1 MFKKIVSVLL
11 TLSLLFSFG
20 AVTASAKEI
29 PNADEIVGALMEDAA
44 GITKSVSLLKSLS
57 ESLLKNLQPYIM
69 NVVLTPE
76 NIDTAVDAGS
86 KVMAKLIDK
95 IMNPSQPEEPTEPS
109 EPSEPTDPSEPT
121 APVDPTDPT
130 DPSEPSKGS
139 MLIEELKVILQR
151 YIFVKVDDVDAA
163 SMKAIESA
171 DISYELVTD
180 TDGTVYISVDI
191 ENNPDIFN
199 FAVFRNVVDGL
210 YAAQGEELI
219 KNNNGE
225 TDYAMSYEHI
235 AGELALHAVVFAVTN
250 EIINVTGTK
259 NEIIVKLYE
268 KAAVVALNY
277 DEARV
282 PSEMIS
288 MIGVLLVDFLQ
299 FNLLK
304 LFGVL

>member
-20 AVTASAKEI
+20 AVTASAKET
-29 PNADEIVGALMEDAA
+29 PDADEIVGALMEDVA

-57 ESLLKNLQPYIM
+57 ESLLKNLHPYIM

-76 NIDTAVDAGS
+76 NIDTAIDAGS

-109 EPSEPTDPSEPT
+109 EPSEPTDPVDP
-121 APVDPTDPT
+121 DPTDPT

-139 MLIEELKVILQR
+139 MLIEELKAILQR

-191 ENNPDIFN
+191 ANNPDIFN
-199 FAVFRNVVDGL
+199 FAVFQNVVDGL

-250 EIINVTGTK
+250 EIIRVTGTK

-288 MIGVLLVDFLQ
+288 MIGVLLVDLLQ

-304 LFGVL
+304 LFGML

>member
-20 AVTASAKEI
+20 AVTVSAKET
-29 PNADEIVGALMEDAA
+29 PAADEIVDALKEDVA
-44 GITKSVSLLKSLS
+44 GIEKSVSLLKSLS
-57 ESLLKNLQPYIM
+57 QSLLKNLQPYIM

-76 NIDTAVDAGS
+76 NIHTAVEAGS

-95 IMNPSQPEEPTEPS
+95 IRNPSQPEEPSEPS
-109 EPSEPTDPSEPT
+109 EPSDPS
-121 APVDPTDPT
+121 DPT
-130 DPSEPSKGS
+130 DPSEPSQGG
-139 MLIEELKVILQR
+139 MLIKELKEILQR

-163 SMKAIESA
+163 SMKAIESS

-180 TDGTVYISVDI
+180 TDGTVYIRVDI

-199 FAVFRNVVDGL
+199 FSVFRNVVDGL
-210 YAAQGEELI
+210 YAAQDEELL

-235 AGELALHAVVFAVTN
+235 AGELALHAVAFAVTN
-250 EIINVTGTK
+250 EVIHVTGTK

-268 KAAVVALNY
+268 KAAVADLNY

-282 PSEMIS
+282 PTEFLSIL
-288 MIGVLLVDFLQ
+288 GVLLVDLFQ

>member
-1 MFKKIVSVLL
+1 
-11 TLSLLFSFG
+11 
-20 AVTASAKEI
+20 
-29 PNADEIVGALMEDAA
+29 
-44 GITKSVSLLKSLS
+44 
-57 ESLLKNLQPYIM
+57 M

-76 NIDTAVDAGS
+76 NIETAVDAGS
-86 KVMAKLIDK
+86 KVMVKLIDK

-109 EPSEPTDPSEPT
+109 EPSEPTDP
-121 APVDPTDPT
+121 VDPTDPT
-130 DPSEPSKGS
+130 DPSEPSKGG
-139 MLIEELKVILQR
+139 MLIKELKVILQR

-163 SMKAIESA
+163 SMKAIESS

-180 TDGTVYISVDI
+180 NDGTVYIRVDI

-268 KAAVVALNY
+268 KAAVAALN
-277 DEARV
+277 
-282 PSEMIS
+282 IF
-288 MIGVLLVDFLQ
+288 IH
-299 FNLLK
+299 
-304 LFGVL
+304 

>member
-20 AVTASAKEI
+20 AVTASAKET
-29 PNADEIVGALMEDAA
+29 PAADEIVGALMEDVA

-76 NIDTAVDAGS
+76 NIDMAVDAGS

-109 EPSEPTDPSEPT
+109 EPT
-121 APVDPTDPT
+121 DPTDPT
-130 DPSEPSKGS
+130 DPSHPSESG
-139 MLIEELKVILQR
+139 MLIEELKAILQR

-199 FAVFRNVVDGL
+199 FSVFRNVVDGL

-250 EIINVTGTK
+250 EVINVTGTK

-268 KAAVVALNY
+268 KAAVAALNY

-288 MIGVLLVDFLQ
+288 MIGVILVDLLQ

>member
-11 TLSLLFSFG
+11 TLSLFFSFG
-20 AVTASAKEI
+20 AVTASAKDT
-29 PNADEIVGALMEDAA
+29 PDADEIVGALMEDVA

-76 NIDTAVDAGS
+76 NIETAVDAGS

-109 EPSEPTDPSEPT
+109 EPSEPTDP
-121 APVDPTDPT
+121 T
-130 DPSEPSKGS
+130 DPSGPSKGS
-139 MLIEELKVILQR
+139 MLIKELKVILQR

-180 TDGTVYISVDI
+180 IDGTVYISVDI

-250 EIINVTGTK
+250 EVINVTGTK

-268 KAAVVALNY
+268 KAAVAALNY

-288 MIGVLLVDFLQ
+288 MIGVLLVDLLQ

>member
-20 AVTASAKEI
+20 AVTASAKET
-29 PNADEIVGALMEDAA
+29 PNADEIVGALMEDVA

-95 IMNPSQPEEPTEPS
+95 IMNPSQPEEPTD
-109 EPSEPTDPSEPT
+109 PSEPTDPE
-121 APVDPTDPT
+121 DPA
-130 DPSEPSKGS
+130 DPSEPSKGG

>member
-20 AVTASAKEI
+20 AVTASAKET
-29 PNADEIVGALMEDAA
+29 PNADEIVGALMEDVA

-76 NIDTAVDAGS
+76 NIETAVDAGS

-109 EPSEPTDPSEPT
+109 EPSE
-121 APVDPTDPT
+121 PT

-235 AGELALHAVVFAVTN
+235 AGELALHAIVFAVTN
-250 EIINVTGTK
+250 EVINVTGTK

-268 KAAVVALNY
+268 KAAVVDLNY

-288 MIGVLLVDFLQ
+288 MIGVLLVDLLQ

>member
-11 TLSLLFSFG
+11 TLSLIFSFG
-20 AVTASAKEI
+20 AVTASAKET
-29 PNADEIVGALMEDAA
+29 PDADEIVGALMEDVA
-44 GITKSVSLLKSLS
+44 GITKSISLLKSLS
-57 ESLLKNLQPYIM
+57 QSLLKNLQPYIM

-76 NIDTAVDAGS
+76 NIETAVDAGS

-95 IMNPSQPEEPTEPS
+95 IMNPSQPEEPTD
-109 EPSEPTDPSEPT
+109 PSEPTDPE
-121 APVDPTDPT
+121 DPA
-130 DPSEPSKGS
+130 DPSEPSKGG
-139 MLIEELKVILQR
+139 MLIKELKAILQR

-163 SMKAIESA
+163 SMKAIESS

-191 ENNPDIFN
+191 ENNPDIFK

-235 AGELALHAVVFAVTN
+235 AGELALHAIVFAVTN
-250 EIINVTGTK
+250 EVINVTGTK

-288 MIGVLLVDFLQ
+288 MIGVLLVDLLQ